1 MRLHYLRTAAVLGL
15 AGIAALAGTNLADAK
30 AKPKPKHAHSH
41 KTAAPV
47 SMMVRGPSMLVLKRR
62 DGVPGGQIN
71 VTEAKATSAD
81 GSVHFSYSYQSTAYR
96 FPATVSLKIMGPHNE
111 SIGEAT
117 LDVPNYCVK
126 NPEQQPRVDVK
137 VSRSIGQIV
146 EYTLVQASAGVIGS
160 SCTTGPQR

>member
-1 MRLHYLRTAAVLGL
+1 MRSQYLRTVSVCGL
-15 AGIAALAGTNLADAK
+15 AVIAALAGANLADAK
-30 AKPKPKHAHSH
+30 AKPKHKHAHP
-41 KTAAPV
+41 TAAPV

-81 GSVHFSYSYQSTAYR
+81 GSVHFSYSYQSTAFR
-96 FPATVSLKIMGPHNE
+96 FPATVSLKIMGPHND

-117 LDVPNYCVK
+117 LVIPNNCLTTPDPQ
-126 NPEQQPRVDVK
+126 PEVDVK

-146 EYTLVQASAGVIGS
+146 GYTLVQTSAGAQGAG
-160 SCTTGPQR
+160 CGPGQL